1 MSDEEPDDNDLTI
14 DRELRRRTR
23 RDFIVAGVAAAA
35 GIGGWKWLTSRP
47 TEDGIP
53 WPLRRV
59 LNMNERIAGAYFSP
73 KRLSPTY
80 DPSRIT
86 RPARLNGGIG
96 LDQLLLFELAP
107 EVGRNLG
114 LQRIPV
120 LANLPASSRT
130 HDQRDGDVG
139 GNDGGAVRRPAADS
153 DGAAA
158 DVLVGTGLLACTR
171 RAKRAPGLCTAGE
184 FRKRRNCPSP
194 PRRRERRDCT
204 EKK

>member
-1 MSDEEPDDNDLTI
+1 MSDEEIDDNDLTI

-47 TEDGIP
+47 KEDGIP
-53 WPLRRV
+53 WPLRRA

-96 LDQLLLFELAP
+96 LDQ
-107 EVGRNLG
+107 
-114 LQRIPV
+114 
-120 LANLPASSRT
+120 
-130 HDQRDGDVG
+130 H
-139 GNDGGAVRRPAADS
+139 ADFS
-153 DGAAA
+153 GWH
-158 DVLVGTGLLACTR
+158 LTIE
-171 RAKRAPGLCTAGE
+171 GE
-184 FRKRRNCPSP
+184 IG
-194 PRRRERRDCT
+194 
-204 EKK
+204 